1 VNRSS
6 RLLLL
11 IVLGC
16 GDPSERDR
24 SNGIAENGVPDLGP
38 TYRAPGSILEIGQ
51 DAIEFAAQSL
61 LYATTFSG
69 ANSLRS
75 YGTVTEA
82 ADGRISYEAAPGDR
96 LVIVQGSR
104 RNEIALVEIDGS
116 GSDVRTFLERD
127 HQIRLRFV
135 AGDRVTGEVWSSRNG
150 TSREAGINGRVLV
163 EDVWWNGDLRQSGR
177 EMFDVDQSGSRF
189 FDDHELTGSIDGGG
203 ASAEVRQHWTFEM
216 VSARDGIG
224 SRMTAAS
231 SAIRLVNDIVS
242 VGGQRY
248 EWIDVRTKKTF
259 RDGRPTELDTFWQ
272 GSGRIESNGQRIG
285 DVGKF
290 ATIIDS
296 RDGGFVGFQIMTAGG
311 SIELERHQVY

>member
-1 VNRSS
+1 VNGGR

-16 GDPSERDR
+16 GDPSQRDHP
-24 SNGIAENGVPDLGP
+24 NIAENEVPDLGP
-38 TYRAPGSILEIGQ
+38 TYRAPGSISEIGQ
-51 DAIEFAAQSL
+51 DAIEFGAQSL

-69 ANSLRS
+69 ASSLRS

-116 GSDVRTFLERD
+116 GSDVRTFLERE
-127 HQIRLRFV
+127 HRIRLRFV
-135 AGDRVTGEVWSSRNG
+135 AGDRLAGEVWSSRNG
-150 TSREAGINGRVLV
+150 TSRESGINGRVLV
-163 EDVWWNGDLRQSGR
+163 EDVWWNADLRQSGT
-177 EMFDVDQSGSRF
+177 ETFDIDQSGSRL
-189 FDDHELTGSIDGGG
+189 FDDHELTGSIDGGV

-231 SAIRLVNDIVS
+231 SAVRLVNDIVS
-242 VGGQRY
+242 VGGQRF
-248 EWIDVRTKKTF
+248 EWIDVRTKKAF

-272 GSGRIESNGQRIG
+272 GSGRIESNGQRTG
-285 DVGKF
+285 DVEKF
-290 ATIIDS
+290 ATIIDG
-296 RDGGFVGFQIMTAGG
+296 RDGGFVGFQIVTADGP
-311 SIELERHQVY
+311 IELERYQAY